1 MDKFTKQFIDFTINT
16 DILKFGNFKTKAGRN
31 SPYFFNLGSVN
42 EGKSLNE
49 LGRFYS
55 NYIIKNNLTFDM
67 IFGPSYKGIPI
78 VNATSIALA
87 QENFENTKFAFNRK
101 EIKNHGEG
109 GQIIGHPLKGNV
121 LILDDVISAGTS
133 IRESIEIILSH
144 GGVPSGVIVSIDR
157 QEKGTG
163 NISAIHEIQNNYGIK
178 AHALINLDDIILY
191 LSESSQYSMYIN
203 DIRKYRDEFG
213 V

>member
-55 NYIIKNNLTFDM
+55 NYIIKNSLNFDM

-163 NISAIHEIQNNYGIK
+163 NISAIQEIQNNYGIK

-191 LSESSQYSMYIN
+191 LSENSQYSIYIN